1 MNQEENTQALNE
13 QIAEEIIPE
22 IPQNPELNPEI
33 NSEYPDHSNKSLRE
47 IIDIFQE
54 MVDKGDQQEMY
65 KYAEGIKAAFYKA
78 LKREKIAI
86 GFQLPS
92 DNADSSEE
100 EHDENTVSNNPFAE
114 LERGFKELYSNYKAL
129 RTSFIQNIEKQKEE
143 NLHIKLSLIEE
154 LKSLLEKQEDLN
166 HTFPA
171 FRELQNK
178 WKSVGPVPQS
188 HNKDVW
194 ESYQFYVEKFYDYVK
209 INNELRDLDLKK
221 NLEIKN
227 SLCEKAEVLID
238 EPNVVEAFKRLQK
251 LHEEWRELGP
261 VPKELREEI
270 WERFKKATSNIN
282 KRQQEFFERLKDD
295 QKKNLELK
303 DELCEKAEALA
314 NIEDSENKD
323 WNALSKQIEQLQN
336 DWKAIGF
343 ASKRE
348 NQKIYDRFRAACD
361 KFYNAKREFY
371 SKFKVMMQDNLDK
384 KIALCEQAETLRDS
398 NDWKKTTDLLINLQK
413 KWKEIGPVARKQSDL
428 VWKRFRAACDAFFES
443 KSKHFSSVDESYEV
457 NLKKKNDLIQEIN
470 EYKSDT
476 KVTENV
482 EALKDFQSRWSEI
495 GFVPIKE
502 KERVQA
508 AYRHAIDTKFADLR
522 SNDTE
527 NKIDRYKKH
536 IKDLQGSG
544 KGDRGIRSERDKLVQ
559 KFRQMENDILVWEN
573 NMGFF
578 AKSKN
583 ADALLLELDKKIEKA
598 KEELGQIEEKIK
610 VIDNQQE

>member
-22 IPQNPELNPEI
+22 IPQNPELNPEL

-143 NLHIKLSLIEE
+143 NLHIKLTLIEE

-227 SLCEKAEVLID
+227 SLCEKAEALID

-384 KIALCEQAETLRDS
+384 KIALCEQAEALRDS
-398 NDWKKTTDLLINLQK
+398 NDWKKTTDQLINLQK

-457 NLKKKNDLIQEIN
+457 NLKKKFDLIQEIN

-476 KVTENV
+476 KVAENV